1 MAASDVTRR
10 LVGTIWVAVGLAA
23 MLIWTA
29 ADPRHPAGVAT
40 WVVVAVVAGAT
51 AFSALS
57 AARPGWWSR
66 RVAGAV
72 IGVELAGAV
81 ADRFGLL
88 GGPGSPG
95 VSWGDWSHFRSE
107 TAELV
112 PWPALV
118 GPAAVAATVAE
129 LTLGLLLIAGP
140 WRQWT
145 GTATAGLFTVYL
157 VAMVPGMGAASVLEY
172 GVPVLVGGAL
182 VASARG
188 SRRPTPSPQA
198 RAHPV
203 ETTPLA
209 VE

>member
-1 MAASDVTRR
+1 MAAMDLTRR
-10 LVGTIWVAVGLAA
+10 LVGTILVAVGLAA
-23 MLIWTA
+23 MLVWTA
-29 ADPRHPAGVAT
+29 GDPRHPAGVAT
-40 WVVVAVVAGAT
+40 WSVVAVVAVGT
-51 AFSALS
+51 ALS
-57 AARPGWWSR
+57 ARSSGRSGWWGG

-72 IGVELAGAV
+72 IGAELVGAV

-112 PWPALV
+112 PWSALV
-118 GPAAVAATVAE
+118 SPAAVAATAAE
-129 LTLGLLLIAGP
+129 LALGLLLIAGP
-140 WRQWT
+140 WWRWS

-157 VAMVPGMGAASVLEY
+157 LAMVPGMGAASVLEY

-182 VASARG
+182 VTSGRG
-188 SRRPTPSPQA
+188 PRPLLPSPQA
-198 RAHPV
+198 ESHPV
-203 ETTPLA
+203 ESRPLA

>member
-1 MAASDVTRR
+1 MAAMDPTRR
-10 LVGTIWVAVGLAA
+10 LVGAIWVVVGLGA
-23 MLIWTA
+23 MLVWTA
-29 ADPRHPAGVAT
+29 GGPRHPAGVAT
-40 WVVVAVVAGAT
+40 WAVVAMVAGGT
-51 AFSALS
+51 ALSMFSAG
-57 AARPGWWSR
+57 RPGWWGG

-72 IGVELAGAV
+72 IGVELVGAV

-112 PWPALV
+112 PWSALV
-118 GPAAVAATVAE
+118 PTAAAAATVAE
-129 LTLGLLLIAGP
+129 LTLGILLIAGP
-140 WRQWT
+140 RWRWT

-182 VASARG
+182 VASGRG
-188 SRRPTPSPQA
+188 SRRPAPSPQA
-198 RAHPV
+198 EALPV
-203 ETTPLA
+203 ETRPLA